1 MGDNVNWRVVLQNI
15 SILAVDDEP
24 FNLDLIEA
32 SFEEYDYVSITYAQD
47 GQEALNHLQTTAFD
61 VVLLD
66 ISMPAMDGIEVLRQ
80 IRQNPALEQ
89 LPVLM
94 VTANAEKE
102 HESIVLGASDFIA
115 KPYDIE
121 ILCARTLNYANL
133 NKYHQQVKNQ
143 QDILEMQVQERT
155 AELQDALKIAKKT
168 EYEISIRLGRASEF
182 RDLETGG
189 HIKRMSHYSKL
200 LAELYGLDKEECE
213 LILYAAPLHDIG
225 KVGIPDKILLKPGRF
240 EGNEFEIMKLHAA
253 LGAKM
258 LEEAEDYPV
267 LKAGHIIA
275 LEHHEKWDG
284 SGYPNAKKGKDIDLY
299 ARIVAIADVFDALSS
314 KRCYKEPMPLE
325 KVLKIIKSDAGTHFD
340 PELAELFLDN
350 VDKFLEIKE
359 IYKDDDNVH
368 SIMDIING

>member
-1 MGDNVNWRVVLQNI
+1 MMDTV

-32 SFEEYDYVSITYAQD
+32 AFMDYENIEITNAVN
-47 GQEALNHLQTTAFD
+47 GQEALNSLEKGVFD

-66 ISMPAMDGIEVLRQ
+66 ISMPIMDGLSVLKI
-80 IRQNPALEQ
+80 IRDNPKFEQ

-102 HESIVLGASDFIA
+102 QESIVAGASDFIS

-121 ILCARTLNYANL
+121 VLCARTLNYAKM
-133 NKYHQQVKNQ
+133 NKYHQQIQNQ
-143 QDILEMQVQERT
+143 QQILEKQVKERT
-155 AELQDALKIAKKT
+155 QDLQSALKMAKKT

-200 LAELYGLDKEECE
+200 LAHLYGLDADECE

-225 KVGIPDKILLKPGRF
+225 KVGIPDKILLKPGKF
-240 EGNEFEIMKLHAA
+240 VDDEFEIMKMHAE

-258 LEEAEDYPV
+258 LEGADEFPV

-275 LEHHEKWDG
+275 LQHHERWDG
-284 SGYPNAKKGKDIDLY
+284 KGYPYNIKGEDIHLY
-299 ARIVAIADVFDALSS
+299 ARIIAIADVFDALSS

-325 KVLKIIKSDAGTHFD
+325 KVLSIMKTDAGTHFD
-340 PELAELFLDN
+340 PNLVKLFLDN
-350 VDKFLEIKE
+350 LDKFLEIQE
-359 IYKDDDNVH
+359 LYKDDDNAH
-368 SIMDIING
+368 SIMDIINGTKII

>member
-1 MGDNVNWRVVLQNI
+1 MIDSF

-32 SFEEYDYVSITYAQD
+32 AFMDYDNLVITNASN
-47 GQEALNHLQTTAFD
+47 GQEALDLLSSKDFD
-61 VVLLD
+61 VILLD
-66 ISMPAMDGIEVLRQ
+66 ISMPVMDGLEVLRI
-80 IRQNPALEQ
+80 IRENPLWVQ

-102 HESIVLGASDFIA
+102 HEAIILGASDFIA

-121 ILCARTLNYANL
+121 ILCARTINYAKL
-133 NKYHQQVKNQ
+133 NMYNKQVQNQQAILEQQVH
-143 QDILEMQVQERT
+143 ERT
-155 AELQDALKIAKKT
+155 LELQSALKMAKQT

-189 HIKRMSHYSKL
+189 HIKRMSHYSML
-200 LAELYGLDKEECE
+200 LAQLYGLDEEECE
-213 LILYAAPLHDIG
+213 LVLYAAPLHDIG
-225 KVGIPDKILLKPGRF
+225 KVGIPDSILLKPGRF
-240 EGNEFEIMKLHAA
+240 EEHEFEIMKQHAA

-258 LEEAEDYPV
+258 LEGSEQFPV

-284 SGYPNAKKGKDIDLY
+284 SGYPNGISSTDIHLY

-314 KRCYKEPMPLE
+314 KRVYKDAMPLD
-325 KVLKIIKSDAGTHFD
+325 KVLSIMKSDAGTHFD
-340 PELAELFLDN
+340 PKLVELFLDN
-350 VDKFLEIKE
+350 LDAFLEIKNK
-359 IYKDDDNVH
+359 YQDDDNAH
-368 SIMDIING
+368 TIMDIINGIK

>member
-1 MGDNVNWRVVLQNI
+1 MQETI

-32 SFEEYDYVSITYAQD
+32 TFIDYENLTITNATD
-47 GQEALNHLQTTAFD
+47 GIEALEALQKQEFD

-66 ISMPAMDGIEVLRQ
+66 INMPNMGGLEVLTE
-80 IRQNPALEQ
+80 IRKNSTLEQ

-102 HESIVLGASDFIA
+102 QEALDLGASDFIS
-115 KPYDIE
+115 KPYDID
-121 ILCARTLNYANL
+121 ILCARTLNYAKMNSYY
-133 NKYHQQVKNQ
+133 KQIQNQ
-143 QDILEMQVQERT
+143 KIILEQKVDERT
-155 AELQDALKIAKKT
+155 QKLKSTLALAKQT

-200 LAELYGLDKEECE
+200 LAHLYGLDNEECE

-225 KVGIPDKILLKPGRF
+225 KVGISDNILLKPSRF
-240 EGNEFEIMKLHAA
+240 TEEEFEVMKMHSQ

-258 LEEAEDYPV
+258 LEGAEKFPV

-275 LEHHEKWDG
+275 LEHHEKWNG
-284 SGYPNAKKGKDIDLY
+284 TGYPNGKKEKDIHLY

-314 KRCYKEPMPLE
+314 KRCYKEAMPFE
-325 KVLKIIKSDAGTHFD
+325 KVLSIMKNDAGTHFD
-340 PELAELFLDN
+340 PELIELFLTN
-350 VDKFLEIKE
+350 IDKFLEIKN
-359 IYKDDDNVH
+359 KFNDD
-368 SIMDIING
+368 SSILTIMDIIKGMNS

>member
-1 MGDNVNWRVVLQNI
+1 MLEKI

-32 SFEEYDYVSITYAQD
+32 AFDEYDNISIINAQD
-47 GQEALNHLQTTAFD
+47 GREALAYLDSMQFD

-66 ISMPAMDGIEVLRQ
+66 ISMPEMDGLEVLKI
-80 IRQNPALEQ
+80 IRDNQKLKQ

-102 HESIVLGASDFIA
+102 QEAILLGASDFIA

-121 ILCARTLNYANL
+121 ILCARTFNYAKL
-133 NKYHQQVKNQ
+133 NFFHKQVLNQ
-143 QDILEMQVQERT
+143 QNILEVQVAERT
-155 AELQDALKIAKKT
+155 AELETALEMAKKT

-200 LAELYGLDKEECE
+200 LAQLYGLGEEECE

-225 KVGIPDKILLKPGRF
+225 KVGIPDSILLKPGRF
-240 EGNEFEIMKLHAA
+240 EGNEFDIMKQHAA

-258 LEEAEDYPV
+258 LEGAEQFPV

-284 SGYPNAKKGKDIDLY
+284 SGYPNAIKGKEIHLY

-314 KRCYKEPMPLE
+314 KRCYKEAMPLD
-325 KVLKIIKSDAGTHFD
+325 KVLAIMKADAGTHFD
-340 PELAELFLDN
+340 PELTKLFLDN
-350 VDKFLEIKE
+350 LDKFLEIKE
-359 IYKDDDNVH
+359 IYSDDNNAH
-368 SIMDIING
+368 TIMDIINGIKL

>member
-1 MGDNVNWRVVLQNI
+1 LENI

-32 SFEEYDYVSITYAQD
+32 AFEEYDNVSITYAQN
-47 GQEALNHLQTTAFD
+47 GQEALNYLGAMIFN

-66 ISMPAMDGIEVLRQ
+66 ISMPVMDGLEVLEN
-80 IRQNPALEQ
+80 IRGNPKLKQ

-102 HESIVLGASDFIA
+102 HEAISLGASDFIA

-121 ILCARTLNYANL
+121 ILCARTFNYAKL
-133 NKYHQQVKNQ
+133 NIYNQKVQNQ
-143 QDILEMQVQERT
+143 QNILEMQVQERT
-155 AELQDALKIAKKT
+155 MELQSALEIAKKT

-189 HIKRMSHYSKL
+189 HIKRMSYYSKL

-225 KVGIPDKILLKPGRF
+225 KVGIPDSILLKPGRF
-240 EGNEFEIMKLHAA
+240 EAEEFEIMKQHSA

-258 LEEAEDYPV
+258 LEGADKYPV

-284 SGYPNAKKGKDIDLY
+284 SGYPNAKKGEDIHLY
-299 ARIVAIADVFDALSS
+299 ARIITVADVFDALSS
-314 KRCYKEPMPLE
+314 KRCYKEAMPLE
-325 KVLKIIKSDAGTHFD
+325 KVLKIMKTDAGTHFD
-340 PELAELFLDN
+340 PHLVDLLLNNLDR
-350 VDKFLEIKE
+350 FLEIKE
-359 IYKDDDNVH
+359 KYKDDESTH
-368 SIMDIING
+368 TILDIINGVKL

>member
-1 MGDNVNWRVVLQNI
+1 M
-15 SILAVDDEP
+15 SEKFYILAVDDEP

-32 SFEEYDYVSITYAQD
+32 AFMDYDNVEITNATN
-47 GQEALNHLQTTAFD
+47 GQEALEMLDTKSFD

-66 ISMPAMDGIEVLRQ
+66 ISMPVMDGIEALSK
-80 IRQNPALEQ
+80 IRENKNLKN

-94 VTANAEKE
+94 VTANTEKE
-102 HESIVLGASDFIA
+102 HDAITKGASDFIS

-121 ILCARTLNYANL
+121 IMCARTLNYAKINH
-133 NKYHQQVKNQ
+133 YHKLIENQKEGLQEQVK
-143 QDILEMQVQERT
+143 ERT
-155 AELQDALKIAKKT
+155 LKLETALKLAKET

-200 LAELYGLDKEECE
+200 LAQLHGLSKEECE

-225 KVGIPDKILLKPGRF
+225 KVGIPDSILLKPGRF
-240 EGNEFEIMKLHAA
+240 EGNEFEIMKQHAV

-258 LEEAEDYPV
+258 LEGAEQFPV

-284 SGYPNAKKGKDIDLY
+284 SGYPHGKSGEDIDLY
-299 ARIVAIADVFDALSS
+299 ARIIAIADVFDALSS

-325 KVLKIIKSDAGTHFD
+325 KVLSIMKNDSGTHFD
-340 PELAELFLDN
+340 PNLAKLFLDN
-350 VDKFLEIKE
+350 LDKFLEIKE
-359 IYKDDDNVH
+359 KYKDDDNAH
-368 SIMDIING
+368 TIMDIINGIKS

>member
-1 MGDNVNWRVVLQNI
+1 MLDNI

-32 SFEEYDYVSITYAQD
+32 AFMDYETVKITNAIN
-47 GQEALNHLQTTAFD
+47 GFEALEALKNSEFD

-66 ISMPAMDGIEVLRQ
+66 ISMPGMDGLEVLQ
-80 IRQNPALEQ
+80 KIRDNPKFKQ

-102 HESIVLGASDFIA
+102 QESIVAGASDFIS

-121 ILCARTLNYANL
+121 ILCARTLNYAKL
-133 NKYHQQVKNQ
+133 NSFHKQVQNQ
-143 QDILEMQVQERT
+143 KETLEIKVDERTKELQATLEM
-155 AELQDALKIAKKT
+155 AKRT

-200 LAELYGLDKEECE
+200 LAHLYGLDDEECE

-240 EGNEFEIMKLHAA
+240 EPEEFEIMKMHAE

-258 LEEAEDYPV
+258 LEGADEFPV
-267 LKAGHIIA
+267 LKAGHVIA

-284 SGYPNAKKGKDIDLY
+284 SGYPRGIKGKDIHLY
-299 ARIVAIADVFDALSS
+299 ARIITIADVFDALSS

-325 KVLKIIKSDAGTHFD
+325 KVLGIMKSDAGTHFD
-340 PELAELFLDN
+340 PELTKLFLDN
-350 VDKFLEIKE
+350 LDKFLAIKE
-359 IYKDDDNVH
+359 LYKDDDNAH
-368 SIMDIING
+368 SIMDVINGSK

>member
-1 MGDNVNWRVVLQNI
+1 M
-15 SILAVDDEP
+15 SEKFYILAVDDEP

-32 SFEEYDYVSITYAQD
+32 AFMDYENVEITNATN
-47 GQEALNHLQTTAFD
+47 GQEALDLLDTESFD

-66 ISMPAMDGIEVLRQ
+66 ISMPVMDGLEALNK
-80 IRQNPALEQ
+80 IRENQKFKN
-89 LPVLM
+89 LPILM
-94 VTANAEKE
+94 VTANIEKE
-102 HESIVLGASDFIA
+102 HDAILRGASDFIS

-121 ILCARTLNYANL
+121 IMCARTINYAKMHHNHKL
-133 NKYHQQVKNQ
+133 IENQKEILQEQVK
-143 QDILEMQVQERT
+143 ERT
-155 AELQDALKIAKKT
+155 AELETTLKLAKQT

-200 LAELYGLDKEECE
+200 LAKLYGLSDEECE

-225 KVGIPDKILLKPGRF
+225 KVGIPDSILLKPGRF
-240 EGNEFEIMKLHAA
+240 EDNEFEIMKQHAV

-258 LEEAEDYPV
+258 LEGAEQFPV

-284 SGYPNAKKGKDIDLY
+284 SGYPHAKSGEDIHLY
-299 ARIVAIADVFDALSS
+299 ARIIAIADVFDALSS

-325 KVLKIIKSDAGTHFD
+325 KVLSIMENDSGTHFD
-340 PELAELFLDN
+340 PDLVKLFLDN
-350 VDKFLEIKE
+350 LDKFLEIKE
-359 IYKDDDNVH
+359 KYKDDDNTH
-368 SIMDIING
+368 TIMDIINGIK